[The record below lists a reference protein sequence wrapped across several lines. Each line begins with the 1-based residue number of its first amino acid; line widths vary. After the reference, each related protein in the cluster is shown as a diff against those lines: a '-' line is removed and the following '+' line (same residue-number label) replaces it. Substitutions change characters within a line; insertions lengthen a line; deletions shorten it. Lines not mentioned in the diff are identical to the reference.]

1 MPFFGFPYQF
11 RISRIKPECNLDVIK
26 VHLLYAGNNDGA
38 TAVEFAKEVYLMKS
52 YNNTYDQTA
61 AFSPRRNAKA
71 AAAAEANLRTLRH
84 TLEEQNIHTVAALQK
99 NKALYNDFQS
109 ALYTYIVTDLAV
121 GYKNSNT
128 VARLVKTYGGAANDH
143 LEFAHRAYI
152 RLFSEVKKGENKG
165 RVRLDTFLDKPEAL
179 FIPTIAAFYSNA
191 ILKDPFKKAV
201 HQSTD
206 QTLTKDDEDN
216 PITLGDL
223 IADKACTAAV
233 FEEKYVRST
242 AIELVLDLLCDP
254 KDVIIYGFALE
265 NDGRLPAAQV
275 AADLHTYGTAAVFE
289 EALDKLEDAAGAAL
303 NKDLYR
309 QKFCNFSQA
318 DKLASTEPAK
328 AAAALSRSFDKI
340 KPTVRTDP
348 RLRALR

>member
-1 MPFFGFPYQF
+1 
-11 RISRIKPECNLDVIK
+11 
-26 VHLLYAGNNDGA
+26 
-38 TAVEFAKEVYLMKS
+38 MKS

-99 NKALYNDFQS
+99 NKALYNDFQT
-109 ALYTYIVTDLAV
+109 ALYEYIITDLAV
-121 GYKNSNT
+121 GYKNSNA

-143 LEFAHRAYI
+143 LEFAHQAYI
-152 RLFSEVKKGENKG
+152 SLFTKLKKGENNN

-206 QTLTKDDEDN
+206 QTLTVDEDN

-223 IADKACTAAV
+223 IEDKACTADMIQ
-233 FEEKYVRST
+233 EKYVRRT
-242 AIELVLDLLCDP
+242 AIELVLDLLSDP

-289 EALDKLEDAAGAAL
+289 EALDKLQDAAGAAL

-309 QKFCNFSQA
+309 QKFCNFTQA
-318 DKLASTEPAK
+318 DKLATETAK

>member
-1 MPFFGFPYQF
+1 MNTF
-11 RISRIKPECNLDVIK
+11 
-26 VHLLYAGNNDGA
+26 
-38 TAVEFAKEVYLMKS
+38 
-52 YNNTYDQTA
+52 NNTYDPTT

-99 NKALYNDFQS
+99 HKALYNDFQT
-109 ALYTYIVTDLAV
+109 ALYEYIITDLAV
-121 GYKNSNT
+121 GYKNSNA
-128 VARLVKTYGGAANDH
+128 VDRLVRTYGGAGNDH

-152 RLFSEVKKGENKG
+152 NLFLELKKGDNKG

-201 HQSTD
+201 NRSTD
-206 QTLTKDDEDN
+206 EKLSADEDN
-216 PITLGDL
+216 GLTLGDV
-223 IADKACTAAV
+223 IEDKSACTADLIQ
-233 FEEKYVRST
+233 EKYVRRT
-242 AIELVLDLLCDP
+242 AIELVLDLLSDP
-254 KDVIIYGFALE
+254 KDVIIYAYALE

-289 EALDKLEDAAGAAL
+289 EALDKLEDAAGTAL
-303 NKDLYR
+303 NKAFYR
-309 QKFCNFSQA
+309 QKFCNFTRT
-318 DKLASTEPAK
+318 DKLATNMETAK
-328 AAAALSRSFDKI
+328 AAAAALSRSFDKI
-340 KPTVRTDP
+340 KPAVRTDP

>member
-1 MPFFGFPYQF
+1 MNTF
-11 RISRIKPECNLDVIK
+11 
-26 VHLLYAGNNDGA
+26 
-38 TAVEFAKEVYLMKS
+38 
-52 YNNTYDQTA
+52 NNTYDPTVP
-61 AFSPRRNAKA
+61 FSPRRNAKA

-84 TLEEQNIHTVAALQK
+84 TLEEQNIHTVAALRK
-99 NKALYNDFQS
+99 RKALYNDFQT
-109 ALYTYIVTDLAV
+109 ALYEYILTDLAV
-121 GYKNSNT
+121 GFKNSNA
-128 VARLVKTYGGAANDH
+128 VDRLVRTYGGAGNDH

-152 RLFSEVKKGENKG
+152 SLFSKLKKGDNKN
-165 RVRLDTFLDKPEAL
+165 RLRLDTFLDKPEAL

-206 QTLTKDDEDN
+206 QTLTVDEDN

-223 IADKACTAAV
+223 IEDTSASACTADLIQ
-233 FEEKYVRST
+233 EKYVRRT
-242 AIELVLDLLCDP
+242 AIELVLDLLSDP

-289 EALDKLEDAAGAAL
+289 EALDKLEDAAGTAL
-303 NKDLYR
+303 NKAFYR
-309 QKFCNFSQA
+309 QKFCDFTRT
-318 DKLASTEPAK
+318 DKLANMETAK
-328 AAAALSRSFDKI
+328 AAAAALSRSFDKI
-340 KPTVRTDP
+340 KPAVRTDP

>member
-1 MPFFGFPYQF
+1 M
-11 RISRIKPECNLDVIK
+11 
-26 VHLLYAGNNDGA
+26 LYITDNNGS
-38 TAVEFAKEVYLMKS
+38 AVEFAKEVYLMKS

-99 NKALYNDFQS
+99 NKALYNDFQT
-109 ALYTYIVTDLAV
+109 ALYEYIITDLAV
-121 GYKNSNT
+121 GYKNSNA

-152 RLFSEVKKGENKG
+152 SLFSELKKGENKN

-206 QTLTKDDEDN
+206 QTLTVDEDN

-223 IADKACTAAV
+223 IEDKACTADMIQ
-233 FEEKYVRST
+233 EKYVRRT
-242 AIELVLDLLCDP
+242 AIELVLDLLSDP

-289 EALDKLEDAAGAAL
+289 EALAKLEDAAGAAL

-309 QKFCNFSQA
+309 QKFCNFTQT
-318 DKLASTEPAK
+318 DKLATIETAK

>member
-1 MPFFGFPYQF
+1 M
-11 RISRIKPECNLDVIK
+11 
-26 VHLLYAGNNDGA
+26 LYITDNNGS
-38 TAVEFAKEVYLMKS
+38 AVEFAKEVYLMKS

-99 NKALYNDFQS
+99 NKALYNNFQT
-109 ALYTYIVTDLAV
+109 ALYEYIITDLAV
-121 GYKNSNT
+121 GYKNSNA

-152 RLFSEVKKGENKG
+152 SLFSELKKGENKS

-206 QTLTKDDEDN
+206 QTLTVDEDN

-223 IADKACTAAV
+223 IEDKACTADMIQ
-233 FEEKYVRST
+233 EKCVRRT
-242 AIELVLDLLCDP
+242 ALELVLDLLSDP

-289 EALDKLEDAAGAAL
+289 EALDKLQDAAGAAL

-309 QKFCNFSQA
+309 QKFCNFTQT
-318 DKLASTEPAK
+318 DKLANIETAK
-328 AAAALSRSFDKI
+328 AAAALSRSFDKV
-340 KPTVRTDP
+340 KPIVRTDP

>member
-1 MPFFGFPYQF
+1 
-11 RISRIKPECNLDVIK
+11 
-26 VHLLYAGNNDGA
+26 
-38 TAVEFAKEVYLMKS
+38 MKS

-99 NKALYNDFQS
+99 NKALYNDFQT
-109 ALYTYIVTDLAV
+109 ALYEYIITDLAV
-121 GYKNSNT
+121 GYKNSNA

-152 RLFSEVKKGENKG
+152 SLFSELKKGENKS

-206 QTLTKDDEDN
+206 QTLTVDEDN

-223 IADKACTAAV
+223 IEDKACTADMIQ
-233 FEEKYVRST
+233 ENYVRRT
-242 AIELVLDLLCDP
+242 AIELVLDKLQDA

-289 EALDKLEDAAGAAL
+289 EALDKLQDAAGAAL

-318 DKLASTEPAK
+318 DKLALIETAK

>member
-1 MPFFGFPYQF
+1 
-11 RISRIKPECNLDVIK
+11 
-26 VHLLYAGNNDGA
+26 
-38 TAVEFAKEVYLMKS
+38 MKS

-99 NKALYNDFQS
+99 NKALYNDFQT
-109 ALYTYIVTDLAV
+109 ALYEYIITDLAV
-121 GYKNSNT
+121 GYKNSNA

-152 RLFSEVKKGENKG
+152 SLFSELKKGENKS
-165 RVRLDTFLDKPEAL
+165 RVQLDTFLDKPEAL

-206 QTLTKDDEDN
+206 QTLTEDED
-216 PITLGDL
+216 ITLGDL
-223 IADKACTAAV
+223 IEDKACTADLIQ
-233 FEEKYVRST
+233 EKYVRRT
-242 AIELVLDLLCDP
+242 AIELVLDLLSDP

-289 EALDKLEDAAGAAL
+289 EALAKLEDAAGAAL

-309 QKFCNFSQA
+309 QKFCNFTKT
-318 DKLASTEPAK
+318 DKLTKTNMETAK
-328 AAAALSRSFDKI
+328 AAAALSRSFDKV
-340 KPTVRTDP
+340 KPIVRTDP

>member
-1 MPFFGFPYQF
+1 
-11 RISRIKPECNLDVIK
+11 
-26 VHLLYAGNNDGA
+26 
-38 TAVEFAKEVYLMKS
+38 MKS

-99 NKALYNDFQS
+99 NKALYNDFQT
-109 ALYTYIVTDLAV
+109 ALYEYIITDLAV
-121 GYKNSNT
+121 GYKNSNA

-143 LEFAHRAYI
+143 LEFAHQAYI
-152 RLFSEVKKGENKG
+152 SLFTKLKKGENKN

-206 QTLTKDDEDN
+206 QTLTVDEDN

-223 IADKACTAAV
+223 IEDKACTADMIQ
-233 FEEKYVRST
+233 EKYVRRT
-242 AIELVLDLLCDP
+242 AIELVLDLLSDP

-289 EALDKLEDAAGAAL
+289 EALDKLQDAAGAAL

-309 QKFCNFSQA
+309 QKFCNFTQA
-318 DKLASTEPAK
+318 DKLATETAK

>member
-1 MPFFGFPYQF
+1 
-11 RISRIKPECNLDVIK
+11 
-26 VHLLYAGNNDGA
+26 
-38 TAVEFAKEVYLMKS
+38 MKS
-52 YNNTYDQTA
+52 YNNAYDQTA
-61 AFSPRRNAKA
+61 AFSPRRNATA

-99 NKALYNDFQS
+99 NKALYNDFQT
-109 ALYTYIVTDLAV
+109 ALYEYIITDLAV
-121 GYKNSNT
+121 GYKNSNA

-152 RLFSEVKKGENKG
+152 SLFSELKKGENKN

-206 QTLTKDDEDN
+206 QTLTVDEDN

-223 IADKACTAAV
+223 IEDKKACTADQIQ
-233 FEEKYVRST
+233 EKYVRRT
-242 AIELVLDLLCDP
+242 AIELVLDLLSDP

-289 EALDKLEDAAGAAL
+289 EALAKLEDAAGAAL

-309 QKFCNFSQA
+309 QKFCNFTQT
-318 DKLASTEPAK
+318 DKLTMGTAK
-328 AAAALSRSFDKI
+328 AAAAALSRSFDKV
-340 KPTVRTDP
+340 KPIVRTDP

>member
-1 MPFFGFPYQF
+1 
-11 RISRIKPECNLDVIK
+11 
-26 VHLLYAGNNDGA
+26 
-38 TAVEFAKEVYLMKS
+38 MKS
-52 YNNTYDQTA
+52 YNNAYDQTA

-84 TLEEQNIHTVAALQK
+84 TLEEQNIHTVAALRK

-121 GYKNSNT
+121 GYKNSNA

-152 RLFSEVKKGENKG
+152 SLFSELKKGENKS

-206 QTLTKDDEDN
+206 QTLTVDEGN

-223 IADKACTAAV
+223 IEDKKACTADMIQ
-233 FEEKYVRST
+233 EIYVRRT

-289 EALDKLEDAAGAAL
+289 EALDKLQDAAGAAL

-318 DKLASTEPAK
+318 DKLATETAK
-328 AAAALSRSFDKI
+328 AAAALSRSFDKV
-340 KPTVRTDP
+340 KPIVRTDP

>member
-1 MPFFGFPYQF
+1 
-11 RISRIKPECNLDVIK
+11 
-26 VHLLYAGNNDGA
+26 
-38 TAVEFAKEVYLMKS
+38 MKS

-99 NKALYNDFQS
+99 NKALYNDFQT
-109 ALYTYIVTDLAV
+109 ALYEYIITDLAV
-121 GYKNSNT
+121 GYKNSNA

-152 RLFSEVKKGENKG
+152 SLFSELKKGENKS

-206 QTLTKDDEDN
+206 QTLTVDEDN

-223 IADKACTAAV
+223 IEDKACTADMIQ
-233 FEEKYVRST
+233 EKCVRRT
-242 AIELVLDLLCDP
+242 AIELVLDLLSDP

-289 EALDKLEDAAGAAL
+289 EALDKLQDAAGAAL

-309 QKFCNFSQA
+309 QKFCNFSKA
-318 DKLASTEPAK
+318 DKLANIETAR
-328 AAAALSRSFDKI
+328 AAAALSRSFDKV
-340 KPTVRTDP
+340 KPIVRTDP

>member
-1 MPFFGFPYQF
+1 
-11 RISRIKPECNLDVIK
+11 
-26 VHLLYAGNNDGA
+26 
-38 TAVEFAKEVYLMKS
+38 MKS
-52 YNNTYDQTA
+52 YNNAYDQTA
-61 AFSPRRNAKA
+61 AFSPRRNAKV

-99 NKALYNDFQS
+99 NKALYNNFQT
-109 ALYTYIVTDLAV
+109 ALYEYIIADLAV
-121 GYKNSNT
+121 GYKNSNA

-152 RLFSEVKKGENKG
+152 SLFSELKKGENKS

-206 QTLTKDDEDN
+206 QTLTADEDN
-216 PITLGDL
+216 PITLADL
-223 IADKACTAAV
+223 IEDKNACTADLIQ
-233 FEEKYVRST
+233 EKYVRRT
-242 AIELVLDLLCDP
+242 AIELVLDLLSDP
-254 KDVIIYGFALE
+254 KDVIIYGYALE

-289 EALDKLEDAAGAAL
+289 EALAKLEDAAGAAL
-303 NKDLYR
+303 NKAFYR

-318 DKLASTEPAK
+318 DKLATETAK

>member
-1 MPFFGFPYQF
+1 
-11 RISRIKPECNLDVIK
+11 
-26 VHLLYAGNNDGA
+26 
-38 TAVEFAKEVYLMKS
+38 MKS
-52 YNNTYDQTA
+52 YNNTYDPTA
-61 AFSPRRNAKA
+61 PFSPRRNAKA

-99 NKALYNDFQS
+99 NKALYNDFQT
-109 ALYTYIVTDLAV
+109 ALYEYIITDLAV
-121 GYKNSNT
+121 GYKNSNAI
-128 VARLVKTYGGAANDH
+128 ARLVKTYGGAANDH

-152 RLFSEVKKGENKG
+152 SLFSELKKGENKN
-165 RVRLDTFLDKPEAL
+165 RLRLDTFLDKPEAL

-206 QTLTKDDEDN
+206 QTLTVDEGN

-223 IADKACTAAV
+223 IEDKKACTADMIQ
-233 FEEKYVRST
+233 EIYVRRT
-242 AIELVLDLLCDP
+242 AVELVLDLLSDP
-254 KDVIIYGFALE
+254 QDVIIYGFALE

-303 NKDLYR
+303 NKAFYR

-318 DKLASTEPAK
+318 DKLATETAK
-328 AAAALSRSFDKI
+328 AAAALSRSFDKV
-340 KPTVRTDP
+340 KPIVRTDP

>member
-152 RLFSEVKKGENKG
+152 LS
-165 RVRLDTFLDKPEAL
+165 
-179 FIPTIAAFYSNA
+179 
-191 ILKDPFKKAV
+191 
-201 HQSTD
+201 
-206 QTLTKDDEDN
+206 
-216 PITLGDL
+216 L
-223 IADKACTAAV
+223 IH
-233 FEEKYVRST
+233 
-242 AIELVLDLLCDP
+242 I
-254 KDVIIYGFALE
+254 
-265 NDGRLPAAQV
+265 
-275 AADLHTYGTAAVFE
+275 
-289 EALDKLEDAAGAAL
+289 
-303 NKDLYR
+303 
-309 QKFCNFSQA
+309 
-318 DKLASTEPAK
+318 
-328 AAAALSRSFDKI
+328 
-340 KPTVRTDP
+340 
-348 RLRALR
+348 

>member
-1 MPFFGFPYQF
+1 
-11 RISRIKPECNLDVIK
+11 
-26 VHLLYAGNNDGA
+26 
-38 TAVEFAKEVYLMKS
+38 MKS

-99 NKALYNDFQS
+99 NKALYNDFQT
-109 ALYTYIVTDLAV
+109 ALYEYIITDLAV
-121 GYKNSNT
+121 GYKNSNA

-143 LEFAHRAYI
+143 LEFAHQAYI
-152 RLFSEVKKGENKG
+152 SLFTKLKKGENKN

-206 QTLTKDDEDN
+206 QTLTVDEDN

-223 IADKACTAAV
+223 IEDKACTADMIQ
-233 FEEKYVRST
+233 EKYVCST
-242 AIELVLDLLCDP
+242 TIRVLMDLLNDP
-254 KDVIIYGFALE
+254 KDVIIYAYALE

-289 EALDKLEDAAGAAL
+289 EALDKLQDAAGAAL
-303 NKDLYR
+303 NKNLYR
-309 QKFCNFSQA
+309 QKFCNFTQA
-318 DKLASTEPAK
+318 DKLATETAK

>member
-1 MPFFGFPYQF
+1 
-11 RISRIKPECNLDVIK
+11 
-26 VHLLYAGNNDGA
+26 
-38 TAVEFAKEVYLMKS
+38 MKS

-84 TLEEQNIHTVAALQK
+84 TLEEQNIHTVVALQK
-99 NKALYNDFQS
+99 NKALYNDFQT
-109 ALYTYIVTDLAV
+109 ALYEYIITDLAV
-121 GYKNSNT
+121 GYKNSNA

-152 RLFSEVKKGENKG
+152 SLFTKLKKGENKN

-206 QTLTKDDEDN
+206 QTLTVDEDN

-223 IADKACTAAV
+223 IEDKACTADMIQ
-233 FEEKYVRST
+233 EKYVRRT
-242 AIELVLDLLCDP
+242 AIELVLDLLSDP

-289 EALDKLEDAAGAAL
+289 EALDKLQDAAGAAL

-309 QKFCNFSQA
+309 QKFCNFTKT
-318 DKLASTEPAK
+318 DKLAKETSK
-328 AAAALSRSFDKI
+328 AAAALSRSFDKV
-340 KPTVRTDP
+340 KPIVRTDP

>member
-1 MPFFGFPYQF
+1 M
-11 RISRIKPECNLDVIK
+11 
-26 VHLLYAGNNDGA
+26 
-38 TAVEFAKEVYLMKS
+38 
-52 YNNTYDQTA
+52 
-61 AFSPRRNAKA
+61 
-71 AAAAEANLRTLRH
+71 
-84 TLEEQNIHTVAALQK
+84 EEQNIHTVAALQK
-99 NKALYNDFQS
+99 NKVLYNDFQT
-109 ALYTYIVTDLAV
+109 ALYEYIITDLAV
-121 GYKNSNT
+121 GYKNSNA

-152 RLFSEVKKGENKG
+152 SLFSELKKGENKS

-206 QTLTKDDEDN
+206 QTLTAEDEGN

-223 IADKACTAAV
+223 IADKACTADLIQ
-233 FEEKYVRST
+233 EKYVRST
-242 AIELVLDLLCDP
+242 TIRVLLDLLSDP
-254 KDVIIYGFALE
+254 KDVIIYAYALE

-289 EALDKLEDAAGAAL
+289 EALDKLEDAAGTAL
-303 NKDLYR
+303 NKAFYR
-309 QKFCNFSQA
+309 QKFCDFTRT
-318 DKLASTEPAK
+318 DKLTNITAK
-328 AAAALSRSFDKI
+328 ATAAALSRSFDKV
-340 KPTVRTDP
+340 KPIVRTDP

>member
-1 MPFFGFPYQF
+1 M
-11 RISRIKPECNLDVIK
+11 
-26 VHLLYAGNNDGA
+26 LYITDNNG

-71 AAAAEANLRTLRH
+71 AAAAEGTLRSLRH

-99 NKALYNDFQS
+99 NKALYNNFQT
-109 ALYTYIVTDLAV
+109 ALYEYIITDLAV
-121 GYKNSNT
+121 GYKNSNA
-128 VARLVKTYGGAANDH
+128 VAKLVKTYGGAANDH

-152 RLFSEVKKGENKG
+152 SLFSELKKGENKS

-201 HQSTD
+201 HQSTN

-233 FEEKYVRST
+233 FEEKYVRRT
-242 AIELVLDLLCDP
+242 AIELVLDLLSDP

-289 EALDKLEDAAGAAL
+289 EALAKLEDAAGAAL

-318 DKLASTEPAK
+318 DKLATGTAK
-328 AAAALSRSFDKI
+328 AAAAALSRSFDKV
-340 KPTVRTDP
+340 KPIVRTDS

>member
-1 MPFFGFPYQF
+1 M
-11 RISRIKPECNLDVIK
+11 
-26 VHLLYAGNNDGA
+26 LYITDNNGS
-38 TAVEFAKEVYLMKS
+38 AVEFAKEVYLMKS

-99 NKALYNDFQS
+99 NKVLYNDFQT
-109 ALYTYIVTDLAV
+109 ALYEYIITDLAV
-121 GYKNSNT
+121 GYKNSNA
-128 VARLVKTYGGAANDH
+128 VARLVKTYGGAANNH

-152 RLFSEVKKGENKG
+152 SLFSELKKGENKG

-191 ILKDPFKKAV
+191 ILKDPFKKAM

-206 QTLTKDDEDN
+206 QTLTVDEDN

-223 IADKACTAAV
+223 IEDKACTADMIQ
-233 FEEKYVRST
+233 EKHVRST
-242 AIELVLDLLCDP
+242 TIRVLLDLLSDP

-289 EALDKLEDAAGAAL
+289 EALDKLQDAAGAAL

-309 QKFCNFSQA
+309 QKFSNFSQA
-318 DKLASTEPAK
+318 DKLVNIETAK

>member
-1 MPFFGFPYQF
+1 MNTF
-11 RISRIKPECNLDVIK
+11 
-26 VHLLYAGNNDGA
+26 
-38 TAVEFAKEVYLMKS
+38 
-52 YNNTYDQTA
+52 NNTYDPTVT
-61 AFSPRRNAKA
+61 FSPRRNAKA

-99 NKALYNDFQS
+99 NKALYNDFQT
-109 ALYTYIVTDLAV
+109 ALYTYIIADLAV
-121 GYKNSNT
+121 GFKNSNA
-128 VARLVKTYGGAANDH
+128 VDRLVRTYGGAADDH

-152 RLFSEVKKGENKG
+152 SLFSGLKKGENKG
-165 RVRLDTFLDKPEAL
+165 RVRLDTFLNKPEAL

-206 QTLTKDDEDN
+206 QTLTADEDN
-216 PITLGDL
+216 PITLGDV
-223 IADKACTAAV
+223 IEDKHACTADLIQ
-233 FEEKYVRST
+233 EKYVRST
-242 AIELVLDLLCDP
+242 TIRLLMDLLSDP
-254 KDVIIYGFALE
+254 KDVIIYAYALE

-289 EALDKLEDAAGAAL
+289 EALDKLEDAAGTAL
-303 NKDLYR
+303 NKAFYR
-309 QKFCNFSQA
+309 QKFCDFTRT
-318 DKLASTEPAK
+318 DKLANNMETTKA

-340 KPTVRTDP
+340 KPAVRTDP

>member
-1 MPFFGFPYQF
+1 M
-11 RISRIKPECNLDVIK
+11 
-26 VHLLYAGNNDGA
+26 LYITDNNGS
-38 TAVEFAKEVYLMKS
+38 AVEFAKEVYLMKS

-99 NKALYNDFQS
+99 NKALYNDFQL
-109 ALYTYIVTDLAV
+109 ALYEYIISDLAV

-128 VARLVKTYGGAANDH
+128 VERLIRTYGGAPNDH

-152 RLFSEVKKGENKG
+152 SLFSELKKGENKN
-165 RVRLDTFLDKPEAL
+165 RLRLDTFLDKPEAL

-206 QTLTKDDEDN
+206 QTLTVDEDN

-223 IADKACTAAV
+223 IEDKACTADMIQ
-233 FEEKYVRST
+233 EKSVRRT
-242 AIELVLDLLCDP
+242 AIELVLDLLSDP

-289 EALDKLEDAAGAAL
+289 EALDKLQDAAGAAL

-309 QKFCNFSQA
+309 QKFCNFSKA
-318 DKLASTEPAK
+318 DKLANIETAR

>member
-1 MPFFGFPYQF
+1 MNTF
-11 RISRIKPECNLDVIK
+11 
-26 VHLLYAGNNDGA
+26 
-38 TAVEFAKEVYLMKS
+38 
-52 YNNTYDQTA
+52 NNTYDPTVT
-61 AFSPRRNAKA
+61 FSPRRNAKA

-99 NKALYNDFQS
+99 NNALYNDFQT
-109 ALYTYIVTDLAV
+109 ALYEYILTDLAV
-121 GYKNSNT
+121 GFKNSNA
-128 VARLVKTYGGAANDH
+128 VARLVRTYGGASNDH

-152 RLFSEVKKGENKG
+152 SLFSELKKGENKN
-165 RVRLDTFLDKPEAL
+165 RLRLDTFLDKPEAL

-206 QTLTKDDEDN
+206 QTLTVDEDN

-223 IADKACTAAV
+223 IEDSSACTADQIQ
-233 FEEKYVRST
+233 EKYVRCT
-242 AIELVLDLLCDP
+242 TIRVLMDLLNDP
-254 KDVIIYGFALE
+254 KDVIIYAYALE

-289 EALDKLEDAAGAAL
+289 EALDKLEDAAGTVL
-303 NKDLYR
+303 NKAFYR
-309 QKFCNFSQA
+309 QKFSNFTRT
-318 DKLASTEPAK
+318 DKLKLNMETAK
-328 AAAALSRSFDKI
+328 AAAAALSRAFDKI
-340 KPTVRTDP
+340 KPAVRTDP

>member
-1 MPFFGFPYQF
+1 
-11 RISRIKPECNLDVIK
+11 
-26 VHLLYAGNNDGA
+26 
-38 TAVEFAKEVYLMKS
+38 MKS

-61 AFSPRRNAKA
+61 AFSPHRNAKA

-99 NKALYNDFQS
+99 NKALYNDFQT
-109 ALYTYIVTDLAV
+109 ALYEYIITDLAV
-121 GYKNSNT
+121 GYKNSNA

-152 RLFSEVKKGENKG
+152 SLFSELKKGENKS

-206 QTLTKDDEDN
+206 QTLTVDEGN

-223 IADKACTAAV
+223 LEDKKACTADMIQ
-233 FEEKYVRST
+233 EKYVRRT

-289 EALDKLEDAAGAAL
+289 EALDKLEDTAGAAL

-318 DKLASTEPAK
+318 DKLAATTETAK

>member
-11 RISRIKPECNLDVIK
+11 RISRIKPECNLDVIY

-233 FEEKYVRST
+233 FEE
-242 AIELVLDLLCDP
+242 
-254 KDVIIYGFALE
+254 
-265 NDGRLPAAQV
+265 
-275 AADLHTYGTAAVFE
+275 
-289 EALDKLEDAAGAAL
+289 ALDKLEDAAGAAL

>member
-1 MPFFGFPYQF
+1 
-11 RISRIKPECNLDVIK
+11 
-26 VHLLYAGNNDGA
+26 
-38 TAVEFAKEVYLMKS
+38 MKS

-99 NKALYNDFQS
+99 NKALYNDFQT
-109 ALYTYIVTDLAV
+109 ALYEYIITDLAV
-121 GYKNSNT
+121 GYKNSNA
-128 VARLVKTYGGAANDH
+128 VAKLVKTYGGAANDH

-152 RLFSEVKKGENKG
+152 SLFSELKKGENKS
-165 RVRLDTFLDKPEAL
+165 RLRLDTFLDKPEAL

-201 HQSTD
+201 HQSTN

-223 IADKACTAAV
+223 IADKACTADMIQ
-233 FEEKYVRST
+233 EKHVRST
-242 AIELVLDLLCDP
+242 TIRVLLDLLSDP
-254 KDVIIYGFALE
+254 KDVIIYAYALE

-289 EALDKLEDAAGAAL
+289 EALDKLQDAAGAAL

-309 QKFCNFSQA
+309 QKFSNFSQA
-318 DKLASTEPAK
+318 DKLVNIETAK
-328 AAAALSRSFDKI
+328 AAAALSRSFDKV
-340 KPTVRTDP
+340 KPIVRTDP

>member
-1 MPFFGFPYQF
+1 M
-11 RISRIKPECNLDVIK
+11 
-26 VHLLYAGNNDGA
+26 LYITDNNGS
-38 TAVEFAKEVYLMKS
+38 AVEFAKEVYLMKS
-52 YNNTYDQTA
+52 YNNTYDPTA
-61 AFSPRRNAKA
+61 PFSPRRNAKA

-99 NKALYNDFQS
+99 NKALYNDFQT
-109 ALYTYIVTDLAV
+109 ALYEYIITDLAV
-121 GYKNSNT
+121 GYKNSNAI
-128 VARLVKTYGGAANDH
+128 ARLVKTYGGAANDH

-152 RLFSEVKKGENKG
+152 SLFSELKKGENKN
-165 RVRLDTFLDKPEAL
+165 RLRLDTFLDKPEAL

-206 QTLTKDDEDN
+206 QTLTVDEGN

-223 IADKACTAAV
+223 IEDKKACTADMIQ
-233 FEEKYVRST
+233 EIYVRRT
-242 AIELVLDLLCDP
+242 AVELVLDLLSDP
-254 KDVIIYGFALE
+254 QDVIIYGFALE

-303 NKDLYR
+303 NKAFYR

-318 DKLASTEPAK
+318 DKLATETAK
-328 AAAALSRSFDKI
+328 AAAALSRSFDKV
-340 KPTVRTDP
+340 KPIVRTDP

>member
-1 MPFFGFPYQF
+1 
-11 RISRIKPECNLDVIK
+11 
-26 VHLLYAGNNDGA
+26 
-38 TAVEFAKEVYLMKS
+38 MKS

-71 AAAAEANLRTLRH
+71 AAAAEANLRILRH

-99 NKALYNDFQS
+99 NKALYNDFQT
-109 ALYTYIVTDLAV
+109 ALYEYIITDLAV
-121 GYKNSNT
+121 GYKNSNA

-152 RLFSEVKKGENKG
+152 SLFSELKKGENKN

-206 QTLTKDDEDN
+206 QTLTVDEDN

-223 IADKACTAAV
+223 IEDKACTADMIQ
-233 FEEKYVRST
+233 EKYVRRT
-242 AIELVLDLLCDP
+242 AIELVLDLLSDP

-289 EALDKLEDAAGAAL
+289 EALDKLQDAAGTGM
-303 NKDLYR
+303 NKAFYR
-309 QKFCNFSQA
+309 QKFCNFTQT
-318 DKLASTEPAK
+318 DKLANMETAK
-328 AAAALSRSFDKI
+328 AAAALSRSFDKV
-340 KPTVRTDP
+340 KPIVRTDP

>member
-1 MPFFGFPYQF
+1 
-11 RISRIKPECNLDVIK
+11 
-26 VHLLYAGNNDGA
+26 
-38 TAVEFAKEVYLMKS
+38 MKS

-99 NKALYNDFQS
+99 NKALYNDFQT
-109 ALYTYIVTDLAV
+109 ALYEYIITDLAV
-121 GYKNSNT
+121 GYKNSNA

-152 RLFSEVKKGENKG
+152 SLFSELKKGENKN

-206 QTLTKDDEDN
+206 QTLTVDEDN

-223 IADKACTAAV
+223 IEDKACTADMIQ
-233 FEEKYVRST
+233 EKYVRRT
-242 AIELVLDLLCDP
+242 AIELVLDLLSDP

-289 EALDKLEDAAGAAL
+289 EALDKLQDAAGAAL

-309 QKFCNFSQA
+309 QKFCNFTQA
-318 DKLASTEPAK
+318 DKLATETAK

-340 KPTVRTDP
+340 KPAVRTDP

>member
-1 MPFFGFPYQF
+1 
-11 RISRIKPECNLDVIK
+11 
-26 VHLLYAGNNDGA
+26 
-38 TAVEFAKEVYLMKS
+38 MKS

-99 NKALYNDFQS
+99 NKALYNNFQT
-109 ALYTYIVTDLAV
+109 ALYEYIITDLAV
-121 GYKNSNT
+121 GYKNSNA

-152 RLFSEVKKGENKG
+152 SLFSELKKGENKS

-206 QTLTKDDEDN
+206 QTLTVDEDN

-223 IADKACTAAV
+223 IEDKACTADMIQ
-233 FEEKYVRST
+233 ENYVRRT
-242 AIELVLDLLCDP
+242 AIELVLDLLSDP

-289 EALDKLEDAAGAAL
+289 EALDKLQDAAGAAL

-309 QKFCNFSQA
+309 QKFCNFTQT
-318 DKLASTEPAK
+318 DKLALIETAK

>member
-1 MPFFGFPYQF
+1 
-11 RISRIKPECNLDVIK
+11 
-26 VHLLYAGNNDGA
+26 
-38 TAVEFAKEVYLMKS
+38 MKS

-71 AAAAEANLRTLRH
+71 AAAAEANLRILRH

-99 NKALYNDFQS
+99 NKALYNNFQT
-109 ALYTYIVTDLAV
+109 ALYEYIITDLAV
-121 GYKNSNT
+121 GYKNSNA

-152 RLFSEVKKGENKG
+152 SLFSELKKGENKN

-206 QTLTKDDEDN
+206 QTLTVDEDN

-223 IADKACTAAV
+223 IEDKACTADMIQ
-233 FEEKYVRST
+233 EKYVRRT
-242 AIELVLDLLCDP
+242 AIELVLDLLSDP

-289 EALDKLEDAAGAAL
+289 EALDKLQDAAGTGM
-303 NKDLYR
+303 NKAFYR
-309 QKFCNFSQA
+309 QKFCNFTQT
-318 DKLASTEPAK
+318 DKLANMETAK

>member
-1 MPFFGFPYQF
+1 
-11 RISRIKPECNLDVIK
+11 
-26 VHLLYAGNNDGA
+26 
-38 TAVEFAKEVYLMKS
+38 MKC
-52 YNNTYDQTA
+52 YNNTYDPTA
-61 AFSPRRNAKA
+61 PFSPRRNAKA

-99 NKALYNDFQS
+99 NKALYNDFQT
-109 ALYTYIVTDLAV
+109 ALYEYIITDLAV
-121 GYKNSNT
+121 GYKNSNAI
-128 VARLVKTYGGAANDH
+128 ARLVKTYGGAANDH

-152 RLFSEVKKGENKG
+152 SLFSELKKGENKN
-165 RVRLDTFLDKPEAL
+165 RLRLDTFLDKPEAL

-206 QTLTKDDEDN
+206 QTLTVDEGN

-223 IADKACTAAV
+223 IEDKKACTADMIQ
-233 FEEKYVRST
+233 EIYVRRT
-242 AIELVLDLLCDP
+242 AVELVLDLLSDP
-254 KDVIIYGFALE
+254 QDVIIYGFALE

-303 NKDLYR
+303 NKAFYR

-318 DKLASTEPAK
+318 DKLATETAK
-328 AAAALSRSFDKI
+328 AAAALSRSFDKV
-340 KPTVRTDP
+340 KPIVRTDP